1 MPKYNVFSTAKKRGK
16 QEIKV
21 GDEKNRN
28 NQPATKPV
36 NKTLHE

>member
-1 MPKYNVFSTAKKRGK
+1 MYSQLPRRDR

-28 NQPATKPV
+28 NQPAAKPV
-36 NKTLHE
+36 KKNVT

>member
-1 MPKYNVFSTAKKRGK
+1 MPKYNVFSTAKKKEK

-28 NQPATKPV
+28 NQPAAKPV
-36 NKTLHE
+36 NKTVHE